1 MAGPPTA
8 NPRVQ
13 DAARLLHRHALRLK
27 VHAEFRDIFLE
38 GRHNVV
44 AHVLRILQDRLRRGA
59 GLLLRW
65 RTASL
70 QSN

>member
-1 MAGPPTA
+1 
-8 NPRVQ
+8 
-13 DAARLLHRHALRLK
+13 
-27 VHAEFRDIFLE
+27 
-38 GRHNVV
+38 
-44 AHVLRILQDRLRRGA
+44 VLRILQDRLRRGA